1 MCAVFI
7 RVLLVDDHE
16 VVRRGVGDLLGAESD
31 IEVVAQAGSVAETRA
46 ALATDV
52 EIDVAVV
59 DVRLPDGDGIDLCR
73 EVRQQ
78 RPTTQVLVLTAY
90 EDDDALLDAHAAGAH
105 GYLLKQVRGTD
116 LIRAVRTVAS
126 GVTLI
131 DPVAVGAARERLRVE
146 GRRLVDD
153 LTPQERRVFDL
164 IGEGCSNRDIAER
177 LGLAEKT
184 VKNYMT
190 SLLLKLN
197 MERRTEVAALAA
209 RLDERARR
217 RSA

>member
-1 MCAVFI
+1 MFI

-16 VVRRGVGDLLGAESD
+16 VVRRGVGELLGAESD
-31 IEVVAQAGSVAETRA
+31 IEVAAEAGSVADTLAVLET
-46 ALATDV
+46 DI

-73 EVRQQ
+73 VIRQT
-78 RPTTQVLVLTAY
+78 RSEIRCLVLTAH
-90 EDDDALLDAHAAGAH
+90 EDDDALLDAHAAGVHAF
-105 GYLLKQVRGTD
+105 LLKQVRGTD
-116 LIRAVRTVAS
+116 LIRSVRTVAS
-126 GVTLI
+126 GVKLI
-131 DPVAVGAARERLRVE
+131 DPVTLGAARDRVGRE
-146 GRRLVDD
+146 GGRLVDD
-153 LTPQERRVFDL
+153 LTPQEHRVFDL

-209 RLDERARR
+209 RLDERSRR

>member
-1 MCAVFI
+1 MFI

-16 VVRRGVGDLLGAESD
+16 VVRRGVGELLGAESD
-31 IEVVAQAGSVAETRA
+31 IEVAAEAGSVADTLAVLET
-46 ALATDV
+46 DI

-73 EVRQQ
+73 VIRQT
-78 RPTTQVLVLTAY
+78 RSEIRCLVLTAH
-90 EDDDALLDAHAAGAH
+90 EDDDALLDAHAAGVHAF
-105 GYLLKQVRGTD
+105 LLKQVRGTD
-116 LIRAVRTVAS
+116 LIRSVRTVAS
-126 GVTLI
+126 GVKLI
-131 DPVAVGAARERLRVE
+131 DPVTLGAARDRVGRE
-146 GRRLVDD
+146 GGRIVDD
-153 LTPQERRVFDL
+153 LTPQEHRVFDL

-209 RLDERARR
+209 RLDERSRR